1 MDLSC
6 ALSPTL
12 ALPCRWAGWDP
23 ALGKPV
29 ASSGQSIAGA
39 RVAQLL
45 QLFIYGLVL
54 GSIYALGAIG
64 VSLTFGILRFANFA
78 HGDLMTLG
86 AYFALTFVGL
96 GWPIGV
102 SWIPAALA
110 TALCAVGIDQL
121 IYRRLRR
128 EAPVILLISSFGTA
142 LILRSLV
149 QIVWGPNNQVYRS
162 GIQLPWQLGGLRI
175 KPDWVVILVGTAL
188 LVVALHL
195 FLQRTRVGKA
205 MRAMADNFD
214 LAKVTGIETERI
226 ILWTWAIGAALA
238 CVAGIFLGLD
248 TRLHPTM
255 GWRLL
260 LPVFAAAILGGI
272 GRPYGAIAGG
282 LVIGMAEEFS
292 TLAINPAYKTGVAF
306 AILVLML
313 IFRPTG
319 LLGGRA

>member
-1 MDLSC
+1 M
-6 ALSPTL
+6 TN
-12 ALPCRWAGWDP
+12 
-23 ALGKPV
+23 
-29 ASSGQSIAGA
+29 
-39 RVAQLL
+39 LL
-45 QLFIYGLVL
+45 QLLIYGLVL

-86 AYFALTFVGL
+86 AYLGLVFVSW
-96 GWPIGV
+96 GWPIGL
-102 SWIPAALA
+102 SFLPAALA
-110 TALCAVGIDQL
+110 TVLCALLIDQL
-121 IYRRLRR
+121 VYRRLRR

-149 QIVWGPNNQVYRS
+149 QILWGPNNQVYRS
-162 GIQLPWQLGGLRI
+162 GIQPPWQLWGLRL
-175 KPDWVVILVGTAL
+175 KPTWLLILLGTAL
-188 LVVALHL
+188 LVVTLHL
-195 FLQRTRVGKA
+195 FLQHTRVGKA
-205 MRAMADNFD
+205 MRAMADNLD
-214 LAKVTGIETERI
+214 LARITGIDTERI
-226 ILWTWAIGAALA
+226 VLWTWTIGAILA
-238 CVAGIFLGLD
+238 CAAGMFLGMD

-260 LPVFAAAILGGI
+260 LPIFAAAILGGI

-282 LVIGMAEEFS
+282 LVIGVTEELS
-292 TLAINPAYKTGVAF
+292 TLVINPAYKTAVAF